1 MLLRQ
6 AGWSLVIAAGFL
18 TGCATGTLQY
28 EQLSAEPAVTG
39 LTDQVLLNEIPFF
52 PQEAYQCGPA
62 SLAML
67 MSHQGKSIQPSELV
81 DQVFIESRQGS
92 LKAEMLAAT
101 RRQGLLPYVHD
112 TRFSTLLDQ
121 LEAGHP
127 VLVFQNL
134 GFGFY
139 PVWHYAVVIGYDLD
153 DKVITLHSG
162 TTAGLERDFRRF
174 ELEWRGG
181 DYWAM
186 TLHQPGEFPANADAS
201 VYLEATVGLE
211 QAEQFAAA
219 ARAYQGATERWP
231 DQLIGW
237 MGLGNTHY
245 RLQQFEHAEQAY
257 QRALTLKPD
266 SAAAHHNLAWAL
278 MRQQDYDA
286 ALAPA
291 QEADR
296 LADEQGDH
304 YRRALEAWQKSQE

>member
-1 MLLRQ
+1 M
-6 AGWSLVIAAGFL
+6 
-18 TGCATGTLQY
+18 
-28 EQLSAEPAVTG
+28 
-39 LTDQVLLNEIPFF
+39 
-52 PQEAYQCGPA
+52 
-62 SLAML
+62 
-67 MSHQGKSIQPSELV
+67 
-81 DQVFIESRQGS
+81 
-92 LKAEMLAAT
+92 
-101 RRQGLLPYVHD
+101 HD

-219 ARAYQGATERWP
+219 ARAYQGRQNAGQTSSSVGWDLAIRTIACSSSNTLNR
-231 DQLIGW
+231 LISGHSP
-237 MGLGNTHY
+237 LNPTV
-245 RLQQFEHAEQAY
+245 RP
-257 QRALTLKPD
+257 RTTI
-266 SAAAHHNLAWAL
+266 
-278 MRQQDYDA
+278 
-286 ALAPA
+286 
-291 QEADR
+291 
-296 LADEQGDH
+296 
-304 YRRALEAWQKSQE
+304 